1 MLYRVKIFFYFRLPG
16 GDIYGKFYLEVYRLM
31 TENQNKVIELIKQT
45 GPLIFQEMTHEK
57 VTEKGAADYVT
68 NVDVAVQN
76 FLKDALAKEFPDIAL
91 IAEEK
96 ENLGLDPAKSYWIL
110 DPIDGTTNLIRDYHL
125 SAVSLGLYENGE
137 ITFGVVYNPFTEELF
152 CGAKKEGAFLNGVPI
167 HVSDQPEFKDAVI
180 SFGSSPYEKNRAKDL
195 FPVFY
200 NVFMNC
206 ADFRR
211 TGSAALDL
219 CYVACGRQHAFLEQ
233 NLKPWDYS
241 GAAVILTEAGG
252 TISDWKNE
260 KLPYLVNADIL
271 ACVPQFREILL
282 KLIEQKY

>member
-1 MLYRVKIFFYFRLPG
+1 
-16 GDIYGKFYLEVYRLM
+16 
-31 TENQNKVIELIKQT
+31 
-45 GPLIFQEMTHEK
+45 MTHEK

-152 CGAKKEGAFLNGVPI
+152 AG
-167 HVSDQPEFKDAVI
+167 QR
-180 SFGSSPYEKNRAKDL
+180 EKGH
-195 FPVFY
+195 F
-200 NVFMNC
+200 
-206 ADFRR
+206 
-211 TGSAALDL
+211 
-219 CYVACGRQHAFLEQ
+219 
-233 NLKPWDYS
+233 
-241 GAAVILTEAGG
+241 
-252 TISDWKNE
+252 
-260 KLPYLVNADIL
+260 
-271 ACVPQFREILL
+271 
-282 KLIEQKY
+282 